1 MKVQNANRFE
11 RWLGADADGGVS
23 LREERVGR
31 WMYAG
36 VLGVLML
43 NLALDGEL
51 QISARQALAW
61 YLGLSVTLVPLSWIV
76 AHVVDDRR
84 TLANWAMSVG
94 ALLGGVVILVG
105 LGQIG
110 IQDSSVVTS
119 PLGLWVVSLALFGGT
134 QGLVLPQWQAF
145 GDHVRDCLATP
156 VEPREPAP
164 VATVTVA
171 VTAPT
176 PPTVTRRQPDYED
189 DPQRESVAPRP
200 WGRG

>member
-1 MKVQNANRFE
+1 MKFQSANRFE

-43 NLALDGEL
+43 SLVGDPGLPVSVRL
-51 QISARQALAW
+51 ALAW
-61 YLGLSVTLVPLSWIV
+61 YFGLSATLVPLSWMV
-76 AHVVDDRR
+76 ARVVDDRR
-84 TLANWAMSVG
+84 ALASWAMSVG
-94 ALLGGVVILVG
+94 ALLAGVVILLG

-110 IQDSSVVTS
+110 LQDSSVVTS
-119 PLGLWVVSLALFGGT
+119 PLGLWVVSLVLFGGA
-134 QGLVLPQWQAF
+134 QCLILPQWQAF
-145 GDHVRDCLATP
+145 GDHVRDMWATP
-156 VEPREPAP
+156 FEPHEPAP

-171 VTAPT
+171 VTTPT
-176 PPTVTRRQPDYED
+176 PPNFSRRQPEGDD

>member
-1 MKVQNANRFE
+1 MKLLSTNRFK
-11 RWLGADADGGVS
+11 RWLGADADGRVS

-36 VLGVLML
+36 VLGVLMVSL
-43 NLALDGEL
+43 VLGGEL
-51 QISARQALAW
+51 QVSARLALAW

-76 AHVVDDRR
+76 AHVGDDRR
-84 TLANWAMSVG
+84 TLASWGVSIG

-110 IQDSSVVTS
+110 MEDSSVVTS
-119 PLGLWVVSLALFGGT
+119 PLGLWVVGLALFGGA
-134 QGLVLPQWQAF
+134 QGLAFPQWQAF
-145 GDHVRDCLATP
+145 GDHVRDFLATP
-156 VEPREPAP
+156 FEPREPAP

-176 PPTVTRRQPDYED
+176 APTSSRRQPDRED
-189 DPQRESVAPRP
+189 VPQKERIA
-200 WGRG
+200 